1 MTNYNHP
8 LTAGRDRVRRMNINS
23 TIISGYQTLNDIGYL
38 LENRQHVL
46 LVTDKNIAGIPA
58 VQALIGQIGEKVA
71 TVKMVD
77 SVPPEPS
84 QHDVAAILATLETRG
99 VDLVIGIGG
108 GSVLDV
114 AKLLSVLCVE
124 QAPTLEA
131 LLNGE
136 KPQTRTA
143 SLLIPTTAGT
153 GSEATPNAILAIPE
167 KETKVGIISPVML
180 PDYVVLA
187 PELTTSMPAHIA
199 SSTGIDALCHLIECF
214 TATVSNPVSDN
225 YALIGLKKLFTSL
238 ETAVAE
244 PTNLAARL
252 DMLWAS
258 YYGGAAIA
266 HAGTHLVHAMSYPLG
281 GKYHIPHGVANAILL
296 APCMRFV
303 RPAAVTK
310 FAQVYDLLPEADDAL
325 TEEEKSVAL
334 VDYFSA
340 LVKRLKLP
348 ASLDELGINA
358 DHLPYLVE
366 AALDVQRLM
375 KNVPAPVSAGDVR
388 DVYLTLFP
396 AQNH

>member
-1 MTNYNHP
+1 MT
-8 LTAGRDRVRRMNINS
+8 INS
-23 TIISGYQTLNDIGYL
+23 TVIAGYQALSDIGYL
-38 LENRQHVL
+38 LQNHRHVL
-46 LVTDKNIAGIPA
+46 LVTDKNIVGIPA
-58 VQALIGQIGEKVA
+58 VQTLIQQIGSRA
-71 TVKMVD
+71 TLSIVD

-84 QHDVAAILATLETRG
+84 QHDVAAIVASLPGKKVDMVAG
-99 VDLVIGIGG
+99 VGG

-124 QAPTLEA
+124 DAPSLEA
-131 LLNGE
+131 LLAGE
-136 KPQTRTA
+136 KPLRRTP

-214 TATVSNPVSDN
+214 TATVANPVSDN
-225 YALIGLKKLFTSL
+225 YALIGMKKLFASL
-238 ETAVAE
+238 EKTIAE
-244 PTNLAARL
+244 PDNLAARL

-281 GKYHIPHGVANAILL
+281 GKYHLPHGVANAILL

-303 RPAAVTK
+303 RPAAVSK
-310 FAQVYDLLPEADDAL
+310 FAQAYDLLPDADASLSEEA
-325 TEEEKSVAL
+325 KSVAL
-334 VDYFSA
+334 VDYFAA

-358 DHLPYLVE
+358 EHLPYLVE

-375 KNVPAPVSAGDVR
+375 KNVPSAVSADDVR
-388 DVYLTLFP
+388 EVYLTLFP
-396 AQNH
+396 TLNH

>member
-1 MTNYNHP
+1 
-8 LTAGRDRVRRMNINS
+8 MNINS
-23 TIISGYQTLNDIGYL
+23 TVIAGYQTLNDIGYL
-38 LENRQHVL
+38 LQGKQRVL
-46 LVTDKNIAGIPA
+46 LVTDKNIAAIPA
-58 VQALIGQIGEKVA
+58 VQTLIEQVRGKVSSLHI
-71 TVKMVD
+71 VD

-84 QHDVAAILATLETRG
+84 QHDVATLLAALESRD
-99 VDLVIGIGG
+99 VDLTIGVGG

-114 AKLLSVLCVE
+114 AKLLSVLCVAG
-124 QAPTLEA
+124 APTLDA
-131 LLNGE
+131 LLAGE
-136 KPQTRTA
+136 KPQQRTL

-214 TATVSNPVSDN
+214 TATVANPVSDN
-225 YALIGLKKLFTSL
+225 YALIGMKKLFASL
-238 ETAVAE
+238 ETTVAE
-244 PTNLAARL
+244 PGNLEARL
-252 DMLWAS
+252 NMLWAS

-281 GKYHIPHGVANAILL
+281 GKYHLPHGVANAILL

-303 RPAAVTK
+303 RPAAVEK
-310 FAQVYDLLPEADDAL
+310 FAQAYDLLPDANPAL
-325 TEEEKSVAL
+325 SAEEKSHAL
-334 VDYFSA
+334 VDYFAA
-340 LVKRLKLP
+340 LVQRLKLP
-348 ASLDELGINA
+348 ASLDELGIGS

-375 KNVPAPVSAGDVR
+375 KNVPAAVSASDVR
-388 DVYLTLFP
+388 AVYLTLFP
-396 AQNH
+396 ALHN

>member
-1 MTNYNHP
+1 MT
-8 LTAGRDRVRRMNINS
+8 INS
-23 TIISGYQTLNDIGYL
+23 TVIAGYQALSDIGYL
-38 LENRQHVL
+38 LQNHRHVL
-46 LVTDKNIAGIPA
+46 LVTDKNIVGIPA
-58 VQALIGQIGEKVA
+58 VQTLIQQIGSRA
-71 TVKMVD
+71 TLSIVD

-84 QHDVAAILATLETRG
+84 QHDVAAIVASLPGKKVDMVAG
-99 VDLVIGIGG
+99 VGG

-114 AKLLSVLCVE
+114 AKLLSVLYVE
-124 QAPTLEA
+124 DAPSLEA
-131 LLNGE
+131 LLAGE
-136 KPQTRTA
+136 KPLRRTP

-214 TATVSNPVSDN
+214 TATVANPVSDN
-225 YALIGLKKLFTSL
+225 YALIGMKKLFASL
-238 ETAVAE
+238 EKTIAE
-244 PTNLAARL
+244 PDNLAARL

-281 GKYHIPHGVANAILL
+281 GKYHLPHGVANAILL

-303 RPAAVTK
+303 RPAAVSK
-310 FAQVYDLLPEADDAL
+310 FAQAYDLLPDADASLSEEA
-325 TEEEKSVAL
+325 KSVAL
-334 VDYFSA
+334 VDYFAA

-358 DHLPYLVE
+358 EHLPYLVE

-375 KNVPAPVSAGDVR
+375 KNVPSAVSADDVR
-388 DVYLTLFP
+388 EVYLTLFP
-396 AQNH
+396 TLNH

>member
-1 MTNYNHP
+1 
-8 LTAGRDRVRRMNINS
+8 MNINS
-23 TIISGYQTLNDIGYL
+23 TVISGYQTLNDIGYL
-38 LENRQHVL
+38 LKDRQHVL
-46 LVTDKNIAGIPA
+46 LVTDKNIGGIPL
-58 VQALIGQIGEKVA
+58 VQELIKQVCDKVA

-84 QHDVAAILATLETRG
+84 QHDVAAIVASLDTSG
-99 VDLVIGIGG
+99 VDLVIGVGG

-114 AKLLSVLCVE
+114 AKLLSVLCV
-124 QAPTLEA
+124 AHSPTLEA

-136 KPQTRTA
+136 KPQSRTA

-225 YALIGLKKLFTSL
+225 YALIGLQKLFASL

-244 PTNLAARL
+244 PGNLAARL

-303 RPAAVTK
+303 RPAAVAK
-310 FAQVYDLLPEADDAL
+310 FAQAWDLVPGADLSLSD
-325 TEEEKSVAL
+325 EEKSVAL
-334 VDYFSA
+334 VDYFAA

-348 ASLDELGINA
+348 ASLDELGIGS

-375 KNVPAPVSAGDVR
+375 KNVPAPVSASDVR

-396 AQNH
+396 TQNH

>member
-1 MTNYNHP
+1 
-8 LTAGRDRVRRMNINS
+8 MNINS
-23 TIISGYQTLNDIGYL
+23 SLLSGYQTLNDIGYL
-38 LENRQHVL
+38 LKNRQRVL

-58 VQALIGQIGEKVA
+58 VQALIAQIKKKVEQLEII
-71 TVKMVD
+71 D
-77 SVPPEPS
+77 SVPPEPT
-84 QHDVAAILATLETRG
+84 HHNVAEILTTLKNTD
-99 VDLVIGIGG
+99 VDLVVGVGG

-124 QAPTLEA
+124 DSPSLDS

-136 KPQTRTA
+136 KPTRRTA

-180 PDYVVLA
+180 PDYVILA

-214 TATVSNPVSDN
+214 TATIANPVSDN
-225 YALIGLKKLFTSL
+225 YALIGLKKLFASL
-238 ETAVAE
+238 ETTIAE
-244 PTNLAARL
+244 PENLAARL

-266 HAGTHLVHAMSYPLG
+266 HSGTHLVHAMSYPLG

-296 APCMRFV
+296 APCMAFV

-310 FAQVYDLLPEADDAL
+310 FAQVYDLLPDANPQL
-325 TEEEKSVAL
+325 DEEQKSLAL
-334 VDYFSA
+334 VDYFAA
-340 LVKRLKLP
+340 LVKRLNLP
-348 ASLDELGINA
+348 ASLDALGIGSE
-358 DHLPYLVE
+358 HLPSLVQ

-375 KNVPAPVSAGDVR
+375 KNVPMSVSADDVR
-388 DVYLTLFP
+388 EVYLTLF
-396 AQNH
+396 ANEKMTQGVN